1 MVKGLDTFQKYF
13 ADYEEQ
19 YVLIGG
25 AACDILFESNEVN
38 FRATR
43 DLDMV
48 LIVEALTPEFGEKFW
63 EFIVDGKYRNKATN
77 GSNPQF
83 YRFDK
88 PEDDEFPKMIELFCR
103 SDFKLKNA
111 KGITPIH
118 IDDEVS
124 SLSAILLNDDYY
136 KALLNGKEVRNGLS
150 VLRPEYII
158 LFKAKAYL
166 DLQKRKDSGEKVDS
180 SDIKKHKKD
189 VLRIASELM
198 LEKVE
203 ELPIAVDADIHS
215 FIDLL
220 EQEPFD
226 QNSLKRFSLSALLL
240 FSFCSFSSAFFC
252 SSFAD
257 LTLFAISFKSFS
269 IEFKFFLRGS
279 IFS

>member
-63 EFIVDGKYRNKATN
+63 KFIVDGKYRNKATN

-88 PEDDEFPKMIELFCR
+88 PEDDNFPKMIELFCR
-103 SDFKLKNA
+103 SDFKLKDA

-136 KALLNGKEVRNGLS
+136 KAPITFVGLTALS
-150 VLRPEYII
+150 VDTII
-158 LFKAKAYL
+158 
-166 DLQKRKDSGEKVDS
+166 KRSAPYS
-180 SDIKKHKKD
+180 SQSSTRFC
-189 VLRIASELM
+189 V
-198 LEKVE
+198 
-203 ELPIAVDADIHS
+203 PNT
-215 FIDLL
+215 LL
-220 EQEPFD
+220 
-226 QNSLKRFSLSALLL
+226 
-240 FSFCSFSSAFFC
+240 
-252 SSFAD
+252 
-257 LTLFAISFKSFS
+257 
-269 IEFKFFLRGS
+269 
-279 IFS
+279 

>member
-13 ADYEEQ
+13 KDYEEQ

-48 LIVEALTPEFGEKFW
+48 LIIEALTPEFGEKFW
-63 EFIVDGKYRNKATN
+63 KFIVDGKYRNKATN

-118 IDDEVS
+118 IDDAS
-124 SLSAILLNDDYY
+124 S
-136 KALLNGKEVRNGLS
+136 
-150 VLRPEYII
+150 
-158 LFKAKAYL
+158 
-166 DLQKRKDSGEKVDS
+166 
-180 SDIKKHKKD
+180 
-189 VLRIASELM
+189 
-198 LEKVE
+198 
-203 ELPIAVDADIHS
+203 
-215 FIDLL
+215 
-220 EQEPFD
+220 
-226 QNSLKRFSLSALLL
+226 
-240 FSFCSFSSAFFC
+240 
-252 SSFAD
+252 
-257 LTLFAISFKSFS
+257 
-269 IEFKFFLRGS
+269 
-279 IFS
+279 